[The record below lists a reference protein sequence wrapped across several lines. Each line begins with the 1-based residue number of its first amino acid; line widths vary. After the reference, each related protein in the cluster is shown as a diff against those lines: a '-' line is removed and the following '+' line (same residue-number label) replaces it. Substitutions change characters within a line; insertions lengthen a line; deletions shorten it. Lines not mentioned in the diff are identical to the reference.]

1 MSVTAQRILLLLAIL
16 AAALAA
22 ALAATLY
29 LIDER
34 VREAARS
41 ATAPAIGGP
50 FALVDHRGRAVTE
63 ADYRGKLMVVTF
75 GYTFC
80 PDVCSTGLYKIGQ
93 ALDALGEDAG
103 QVHPLFI
110 TVDPERDTAQALA
123 DYVGKFHPALVG
135 LTGSPE
141 QVEAVAKA
149 YRIYYAQAP
158 PAHSHEDGGEGRHE
172 HAEEGGD
179 YLMAHSTATYVM
191 GRDGGFR
198 QAVSQGSSAEDLTA
212 AIRKHL

>member
-1 MSVTAQRILLLLAIL
+1 MAQRILLRLAIL

-22 ALAATLY
+22 ALSVALY
-29 LIDER
+29 LSDEG
-34 VREAARS
+34 VRETARR

-80 PDVCSTGLYKIGQ
+80 PEVCPTGLYKIGR
-93 ALDALGEDAG
+93 ALDALGADAG

-110 TVDPERDTAQALA
+110 TLDPERDSAEALA
-123 DYVGKFHPALVG
+123 GYLGNFHPALIG

-141 QVEAVAKA
+141 QIAAVAKA
-149 YRIYYAQAP
+149 YRVYYAKAP

-172 HAEEGGD
+172 HANAGGD
-179 YLMAHSTATYVM
+179 YLVDHATATYVM

-198 QAVSQGSSAEDLTA
+198 TAVSQGSSAEDLAA
-212 AIRKHL
+212 AIREHL

>member
-1 MSVTAQRILLLLAIL
+1 MAQRILLRLAIL
-16 AAALAA
+16 AVAMVAALSIA
-22 ALAATLY
+22 LY
-29 LIDER
+29 LSDEG
-34 VREAARS
+34 VRETARS

-63 ADYRGKLMVVTF
+63 ADYRGKLMVVYF

-80 PDVCSTGLYKIGQ
+80 PDVCPAGLYKIGQ
-93 ALDALGEDAG
+93 ALDALGAGAG
-103 QVHPLFI
+103 QVYPLFI
-110 TVDPERDTAQALA
+110 TLDPARDSAEVLA
-123 DYVGKFHPALVG
+123 GYLGNFHPALIG

-149 YRIYYAQAP
+149 YRVYYAKAP
-158 PAHSHEDGGEGRHE
+158 PAHDHEDGAQGRHE

-179 YLMAHSTATYVM
+179 YPVDHSTATYVM

-198 QAVSQGSSAEDLTA
+198 RAVSQGSSAEDLAA
-212 AIRKHL
+212 AIREHL

>member
-1 MSVTAQRILLLLAIL
+1 MAQRILLLLGIL
-16 AAALAA
+16 GVALAA
-22 ALAATLY
+22 ALSVGLY
-29 LIDER
+29 LTDER
-34 VREAARS
+34 VRETVRR

-80 PDVCSTGLYKIGQ
+80 PDVCATGLYKIGR

-103 QVHPLFI
+103 QVYPLFI
-110 TVDPERDTAQALA
+110 TVDPERDSAEALA
-123 DYVGKFHPALVG
+123 NYVGNFHPALIG

-141 QVEAVAKA
+141 RVKAVAKA
-149 YRIYYAQAP
+149 YRIYYAKAP
-158 PAHSHEDGGEGRHE
+158 PAHRHEDGGKGSHE

-179 YLMAHSTATYVM
+179 YLVDHSTATYVM

-198 QAVSQGSSAEDLTA
+198 QAVSQGSSAEDLAA
-212 AIRKHL
+212 AIRQHL

>member
-1 MSVTAQRILLLLAIL
+1 MAQRMLLRLAIL
-16 AAALAA
+16 AVALAA
-22 ALAATLY
+22 ALSVTLY
-29 LIDER
+29 LSDEW
-34 VREAARS
+34 VRETARS

-50 FALVDHRGRAVTE
+50 VALVDHRGRAVTE
-63 ADYRGKLMVVTF
+63 ADYRGKLMVVYF

-80 PDVCSTGLYKIGQ
+80 PDVCPAGLYKIGQ
-93 ALDALGEDAG
+93 ALDALGADAG

-110 TVDPERDTAQALA
+110 TLDPARDSAEALA
-123 DYVGKFHPALVG
+123 DYVGNFHPALVG

-149 YRIYYAQAP
+149 YRVYYAKAP

-172 HAEEGGD
+172 HANEGDD
-179 YLMAHSTATYVM
+179 YLMDHSTTTYVM

-198 QAVSQGSSAEDLTA
+198 KAVSQGSSAEDLAA

>member
-1 MSVTAQRILLLLAIL
+1 MSVTARRILLLLAIL

-22 ALAATLY
+22 ALAVTLY

-34 VREAARS
+34 VRETARS

-123 DYVGKFHPALVG
+123 DYLGKFHPTLIG

-149 YRIYYAQAP
+149 YRVYYAKAP
-158 PAHSHEDGGEGRHE
+158 PAHSHEDGGERRHE
-172 HAEEGGD
+172 HADEGGD
-179 YLMAHSTATYVM
+179 YLVDHVTTTYVM

-198 QAVSQGSSAEDLTA
+198 QAVSHGASAEDLAA

>member
-1 MSVTAQRILLLLAIL
+1 MAQRILLLLGIL
-16 AAALAA
+16 AVALAA
-22 ALAATLY
+22 ALSVTLY
-29 LIDER
+29 LTDER
-34 VREAARS
+34 VRETARS

-50 FALVDHRGRAVTE
+50 FALVDHHGRAVTQ
-63 ADYRGKLMVVTF
+63 ADYRGKLMVITF

-110 TVDPERDTAQALA
+110 TLDPERDSAEVLA
-123 DYVGKFHPALVG
+123 DYLGNFHPALIG
-135 LTGSPE
+135 LTGSPG
-141 QVEAVAKA
+141 QIEAVAKA
-149 YRIYYAQAP
+149 YLVYYAKAP

-172 HAEEGGD
+172 HANEGGD
-179 YLMAHSTATYVM
+179 YLVDHVTTTYVM

-198 QAVSQGSSAEDLTA
+198 EVLSHGASAENLAA

>member
-1 MSVTAQRILLLLAIL
+1 MAQRILLLLGIL
-16 AAALAA
+16 AVALAA
-22 ALAATLY
+22 ALSAMLY

-34 VREAARS
+34 VRETARS

-63 ADYRGKLMVVTF
+63 ADYRGKLMVVYF
-75 GYTFC
+75 GYTSC
-80 PDVCSTGLYKIGQ
+80 PDVCPAGLYKFGRV
-93 ALDALGEDAG
+93 LDALGEDAG
-103 QVHPLFI
+103 RVHPLFI
-110 TVDPERDTAQALA
+110 TLDPERDSAEALA

-149 YRIYYAQAP
+149 YRVYYAKAP
-158 PAHSHEDGGEGRHE
+158 PAHSHEDGGEGSHE
-172 HAEEGGD
+172 HADEGGD
-179 YLMAHSTATYVM
+179 YLVDHATATYVM

-198 QAVSQGSSAEDLTA
+198 QAVSQGSSAEDIAA
-212 AIRKHL
+212 AIREHL

>member
-1 MSVTAQRILLLLAIL
+1 MAQRMLLRLAIL
-16 AAALAA
+16 AVALAA
-22 ALAATLY
+22 ALSAALY
-29 LIDER
+29 LSDEG
-34 VREAARS
+34 VRETARR

-80 PDVCSTGLYKIGQ
+80 PDVCPAGLYKIGQ
-93 ALDALGEDAG
+93 ALDALGADAG

-110 TVDPERDTAQALA
+110 TLDPARDSAEALA
-123 DYVGKFHPALVG
+123 DYLGNFHPALVG

-149 YRIYYAQAP
+149 YLVYYAKAP
-158 PAHSHEDGGEGRHE
+158 PAHSHEDGGEGSHE

-179 YLMAHSTATYVM
+179 YLVDHATATYVM

-198 QAVSQGSSAEDLTA
+198 EVLSHGASAEDLAA

>member
-1 MSVTAQRILLLLAIL
+1 MAQRILLRLAIL
-16 AAALAA
+16 AVALAA
-22 ALAATLY
+22 ALSAALY
-29 LIDER
+29 LSDEG
-34 VREAARS
+34 VRETARS

-80 PDVCSTGLYKIGQ
+80 PDVCPTGLYKIGQ
-93 ALDALGEDAG
+93 ALDALGADAG

-110 TVDPERDTAQALA
+110 TLDPERDSAEALA
-123 DYVGKFHPALVG
+123 DYLGNFHPALIG

-141 QVEAVAKA
+141 QVAAAAKA
-149 YRIYYAQAP
+149 YFVYYAKAP
-158 PAHSHEDGGEGRHE
+158 PAHDHEDGAEASHE
-172 HAEEGGD
+172 HAEEAGD
-179 YLMAHSTATYVM
+179 YLVDQSTATYVM

-198 QAVSQGSSAEDLTA
+198 KAVSQGSSAEDLAA